1 MKGNVMN
8 SFTSVWLPLA
18 LGIVVAI
25 IVFATST
32 GKPLPLINSP
42 KASLIALLVVGMAM
56 CTGGIGQ
63 VGASGKWTSPLAII
77 GILLGILIL
86 VIIIASLTGLKLPL
100 IGEQVQAV
108 VAVGLLI
115 AVKFLI
121 GTTSYFF
128 HWL

>member
-1 MKGNVMN
+1 MKGNTMN
-8 SFTSVWLPLA
+8 TFTGLWLPLV
-18 LGIVVAI
+18 LGVVVAI
-25 IVFATST
+25 IVFATIR
-32 GKPLPLINSP
+32 GKSLPLIDSP

-86 VIIIASLTGLKLPL
+86 VIIISGLTGLKLPL
-100 IGEQVQAV
+100 IAGQIQSV
-108 VAVGLLI
+108 VVVGLLI

-121 GTTSYFF
+121 GTVSYFF